1 MSNEYLNAEDTML
14 VKEIIRLAKI
24 ARTAA
29 LARITVPIIQQPRR
43 SARLDTASPVDYSQE
58 TQEPT
63 VDGPRPVGHED
74 IILQTLL
81 LHYLRMRGQ
90 ERSV

>member
-43 SARLDTASPVDYSQE
+43 SPRLDSASPVDYSQE

-63 VDGPRPVGHED
+63 QDGPRPIGHED
-74 IILQTLL
+74 LILQSLL
-81 LHYLRMRGQ
+81 LHYLRRREG
-90 ERSV
+90 ERAI

>member
-1 MSNEYLNAEDTML
+1 LNGEYLSPEDTAL

-43 SARLDTASPVDYSQE
+43 SARLDTASPVDYSQA

-63 VDGPRPVGHED
+63 VDGPRPIGHED
-74 IILQTLL
+74 LILQSLL
-81 LHYLRMRGQ
+81 LHYLRRREG
-90 ERSV
+90 ERTV

>member
-1 MSNEYLNAEDTML
+1 LSDEYLSAEDIKL
-14 VKEIIRLAKI
+14 VKEIIRLAKV

-43 SARLDTASPVDYSQE
+43 SARLDSASPTDYSQE

-63 VDGPRPVGHED
+63 QDGPRPVGHED
-74 IILQTLL
+74 LILQSLL
-81 LHYLRMRGQ
+81 LQYLRMRGQ